1 MRKIIIAAAAILIIA
16 VGVGG
21 GRIVYIHFLRS
32 PIANARDLVAR
43 GEIRGALLELRNAV
57 RKDPGNAEAHFALG
71 SLQLQVGDV
80 VAAEKEL
87 KAAAAAGYKG
97 TATVPLLAR
106 SYLAQNK
113 FKDLLKEFPSAGLPP
128 EDAAAVLVSR
138 SLAQI
143 ALRDDASARASAIAA
158 ERLAP
163 TMAAAP
169 LAVARIAAVTGDRGQ
184 ALLKVDEA
192 LKLDPRQIE
201 ALSLKADLLRGQGE
215 LTQAMATL
223 DAAVTVAPYLPQ
235 VRLAR
240 ARALLI
246 AGEDTKAKEDVEVA
260 LKVEPK
266 NTLALYLQSL
276 LLIRAKNWQGANVS
290 MQKLQPVL
298 QQVPRGE
305 YYYALVKSNVGQ
317 MEQAVEAVGH
327 YVARNRAD
335 ADGYRLLA
343 RIKLAMGRPAE
354 ATDALKHAA
363 DLGGNQAAP
372 APGAVLAAPSPDDA
386 PSNDPE
392 SLTRLASQQ
401 LEAGDTS
408 GAERDLE
415 QSLETQPT
423 RADTGAAQVLS
434 ALAIGDL
441 EQAQA
446 ALARLARQP
455 RALPEVV
462 GNLTG
467 LVKMAQLD
475 FDGARAAWADTV
487 KAVPTAVPPRVN
499 LARVLALL
507 GQMPEAEKA
516 LAEILDTQPA
526 NRPALRTLIELLI
539 AQGKIDPA
547 IAAVRAARQAS
558 PNTLALLVTQAALL
572 ARKGDFA
579 SAYDVLDEVPL
590 EESLAPRL
598 LTARAQILLIQDK
611 KQEAAD
617 VYRQILANTPSD
629 QATRGRLIDLM
640 VALNKGD
647 AAQQLVEEGMA
658 LAPGNSALVQASV
671 ALTYKLKGLD
681 AALSSVD
688 RLLQDPLNL
697 PAARLL
703 KGNLYMTAK
712 RYPEAVAAYGA
723 EMKDQP
729 FTTLVLSQAGAMRA
743 AGHPDDATALLRDW
757 VAKQPDPTVAETLAS
772 MDLEAHRLDSAE
784 QNLNGVLAVR
794 PNDAIALN
802 NLAWIYSQRNDK
814 RARALAQKAYLLA
827 PTAQI
832 ADTLGWIVMQD
843 GNAELGVMLLR
854 RAAQQLTGDAEVQYH
869 FAVVLKASGHA
880 ADATALLKALLG
892 KAGPFDDRAHAEA
905 MLADLTVPAAA
916 KSP

>member
-1 MRKIIIAAAAILIIA
+1 M
-16 VGVGG
+16 
-21 GRIVYIHFLRS
+21 
-32 PIANARDLVAR
+32 
-43 GEIRGALLELRNAV
+43 
-57 RKDPGNAEAHFALG
+57 
-71 SLQLQVGDV
+71 
-80 VAAEKEL
+80 
-87 KAAAAAGYKG
+87 
-97 TATVPLLAR
+97 
-106 SYLAQNK
+106 
-113 FKDLLKEFPSAGLPP
+113 
-128 EDAAAVLVSR
+128 
-138 SLAQI
+138 
-143 ALRDDASARASAIAA
+143 
-158 ERLAP
+158 
-163 TMAAAP
+163 
-169 LAVARIAAVTGDRGQ
+169 
-184 ALLKVDEA
+184 
-192 LKLDPRQIE
+192 
-201 ALSLKADLLRGQGE
+201 
-215 LTQAMATL
+215 
-223 DAAVTVAPYLPQ
+223 
-235 VRLAR
+235 
-240 ARALLI
+240 
-246 AGEDTKAKEDVEVA
+246 
-260 LKVEPK
+260 
-266 NTLALYLQSL
+266 ALYLQSL
-276 LLIRAKNWQGANVS
+276 LLIRARDWQGANVS

-327 YVARNRAD
+327 YVARNRTD

-363 DLGGNQAAP
+363 DLGGNLAPP

-392 SLTRLASQQ
+392 SLTRLASRQ

-408 GAERDLE
+408 GAEHDLE

-434 ALAIGDL
+434 ALAVGDL
-441 EQAQA
+441 ERAQA

-475 FDGARAAWADTV
+475 FDGARTAWADTV
-487 KAVPTAVPPRVN
+487 RAVPTAVPPRVN
-499 LARVLALL
+499 LARVLALR

-547 IAAVRAARQAS
+547 IAAVRAARRAS
-558 PNTLALLVTQAALL
+558 PNTLALLVTEAALH

-579 SAYDVLDEVPL
+579 GAYDVLDEVPL
-590 EESLAPRL
+590 EESLAPLL

-617 VYRQILANTPSD
+617 AYRQILANTPSD

-640 VALNKGD
+640 VALDKGD
-647 AAQQLVEEGMA
+647 AAQQLVEEGVA
-658 LAPGNSALVQASV
+658 LAPGNSALMQASV
-671 ALTYKLKGLD
+671 ALTYRLKGLD
-681 AALSSVD
+681 AALASVD
-688 RLLQDPLNL
+688 RMLQYPINL

-729 FTTLVLSQAGAMRA
+729 FTTLVLSQASAMRA

-757 VAKQPDPTVAETLAS
+757 VARQPDPTVAETLAS
-772 MDLEAHRLDSAE
+772 MDIEAHRLDSAE

-814 RARALAQKAYLLA
+814 RAHALAQKAYLLA
-827 PTAQI
+827 PTAQT
-832 ADTLGWIVMQD
+832 ADTLGWIVTQD
-843 GNAELGVMLLR
+843 GNADLGAMLLR

-869 FAVVLKASGHA
+869 FAVALKASGHA
-880 ADATALLKALLG
+880 ADATALLKALLD

-905 MLADLTVPAAA
+905 MLADLTVPSAA